1 MLEFALIVCIAIM
14 LKHTCLACLW
24 MCKCILREVQAVS

>member
-1 MLEFALIVCIAIM
+1 MLEFVLIGCTALM
-14 LKHTCLACLW
+14 FKHTCLTCLW